1 MNSSSIGIV
10 INGVIVMNKTAIGI
24 IFFILLFGG
33 VVYLAS
39 SAKDQR
45 ATQAMKG
52 DVQITVAPQQEESQ
66 QDVQGATDS
75 SQESPTGGE
84 NMDTNA
90 QGTNL
95 KVEDME
101 IGTGDIAQ
109 AGKKVTVHYTGTL
122 TDGTKFDSSVDRNQ
136 PFTFTLGAGEVIQG
150 WDQGVAGMKVG
161 GKRKLT
167 IPPSLGYGSRATG
180 PIPANSTLLFDV
192 ELLKVE

>member
-1 MNSSSIGIV
+1 V
-10 INGVIVMNKTAIGI
+10 NKTAIGI
-24 IFFILLFGG
+24 IIFILLFGG

-52 DVQITVAPQQEESQ
+52 DVQISVVPQNEESQ
-66 QDVQGATDS
+66 SDVQGTADEA
-75 SQESPTGGE
+75 QSPTGGE
-84 NMDTNA
+84 SMDNNA

-95 KVEDME
+95 KVEDTQ
-101 IGTGDIAQ
+101 IGTGDTAT

-180 PIPANSTLLFDV
+180 PIPANSTLIFDV

>member
-1 MNSSSIGIV
+1 
-10 INGVIVMNKTAIGI
+10 MNKTAIGI
-24 IFFILLFGG
+24 IIFILLFGG

-45 ATQAMKG
+45 ATQDMKT
-52 DVQITVAPQQEESQ
+52 DIQISVAPQTEESQ
-66 QDVQGATDS
+66 SDVKGTAD
-75 SQESPTGGE
+75 ELSPTGGE
-84 NMDTNA
+84 TMDNNA

-95 KVEDME
+95 KVEDVQ
-101 IGTGDIAQ
+101 IGTGDVAA

-180 PIPANSTLLFDV
+180 PIPANSTLIFDV

>member
-1 MNSSSIGIV
+1 
-10 INGVIVMNKTAIGI
+10 MNKTAIGI
-24 IFFILLFGG
+24 IIFILLFGG
-33 VVYLAS
+33 VVYMAS
-39 SAKDQR
+39 NAKDQR
-45 ATQAMKG
+45 ATQAMKT
-52 DVQITVAPQQEESQ
+52 DVQISVAPQTEETQ
-66 QDVQGATDS
+66 TDVAGATDN

-84 NMDTNA
+84 AMDNNA

-95 KVEDME
+95 KVEE
-101 IGTGDIAQ
+101 VQIGTGDVAA

-167 IPPSLGYGSRATG
+167 IPASLGYGSRATG
-180 PIPANSTLLFDV
+180 PIPANSTLIFDV